1 MKKHDLQFE
10 EFASDVLRGDESD
23 YVEVPIAPKMF
34 ALVGIIAALIVG
46 VMAIQLIALT
56 VAKGSFYEA
65 RASINVNREK
75 PIPAHRGIITDRHGR
90 VLAKNTETFSVYVNA
105 ARLLKDQQALLATL
119 SRLSEVLNV
128 AVEELE
134 AAVKNGDYENASEVP
149 LVRNI
154 SSTQAIVV
162 RGLGLESVM
171 VENDFRREYPE
182 GPVFSSVVGYTGT
195 SDSAVQVVGK
205 AGLERYYNEVLSGSD
220 GAYVYHRDAKGQ
232 VLDERIARDTVPGA
246 TITTTIDGDLQEYFY
261 KRLSEGLRYL
271 SIRGGVG
278 MAIDPRS
285 GEVLSLVSFPTYDN
299 NIFMTP
305 GTSKERVALIRD
317 SGRPLF
323 NRAIAGSYNPG
334 STIKPLHALAVLREK
349 VVSPTQQI
357 YSKGYIE
364 IPNPYVPDK
373 PSRFV
378 DWRPQGWVDVRSA
391 LARSSNVYFYEVV
404 GGFEGLKGI
413 GIDRLRG
420 YWERLGFGAKTGID
434 ADGES
439 IGFLP
444 SPEEKLTRTRQPW
457 RIGDT
462 YNVSIG
468 QGDVLVSP
476 VQLLNYIA
484 SIAGN
489 GIMKR
494 PHLVRSVGSGP
505 VVEAETL
512 FNYSDWKTEL
522 REVQLGMRD
531 AVTKEY
537 GTAHAL
543 DSIPMAIAAKT
554 GSAQTNNNTKTN
566 AFFVGYAPFEAPEIA
581 ILVLIENAKEGS
593 LNAVPI
599 ARDVLTWYYHNRV
612 LPASAP
618 EE

>member
-34 ALVGIIAALIVG
+34 ALVGIIAAMIVG
-46 VMAIQLIALT
+46 AMAIQLIALT

-105 ARLLKDQQALLATL
+105 ARLLKDQRALLATL

-182 GPVFSSVVGYTGT
+182 GSVFSSVVGYTGT
-195 SDSAVQVVGK
+195 SDSSVQVVGK
-205 AGLERYYNEVLSGSD
+205 AGLERYYNEVISGSD

-271 SIRGGVG
+271 GIRGGVG

-305 GTSKERVALIRD
+305 GTSKERVALIHD

-323 NRAIAGSYNPG
+323 NRAISGSYNPG

-420 YWERLGFGAKTGID
+420 YWERFGFGAKTGID

-531 AVTKEY
+531 AVTRDY

-543 DSIPMAIAAKT
+543 DIIPMDIAAKT

>member
-34 ALVGIIAALIVG
+34 ALVGIIAAMIVG
-46 VMAIQLIALT
+46 AMAIQLIALT

-105 ARLLKDQQALLATL
+105 ARLLKDQRALLATL

-182 GPVFSSVVGYTGT
+182 GSVFSSVVGYTGT
-195 SDSAVQVVGK
+195 SDSSVQVVGK
-205 AGLERYYNEVLSGSD
+205 AGLERYYNEVISGSG

-271 SIRGGVG
+271 GIRGGVG

-305 GTSKERVALIRD
+305 GTSKERVALIHD

-323 NRAIAGSYNPG
+323 NRAISGSYNPG

-420 YWERLGFGAKTGID
+420 YWERFGFGAKTGID

-531 AVTKEY
+531 AVTRDY

-543 DSIPMAIAAKT
+543 DIIPMDIAAKT